1 MKLLFNL
8 EYRTS
13 FGEQLALNIIEEGQQ
28 VESHAMSTLDGYHWT
43 VEVSMKQ
50 KETSG
55 QYMDYYYSVMRGD
68 KEVRHEWLVEPH
80 RLEFA
85 AKKGVRYTIYDHWI
99 DTPEDSFMYSS
110 AFTDCVM
117 SRERQLS
124 AGTEYQARRLFRWQN
139 TRVMSG
145 WSASMPTCCPMW

>member
-80 RLEFA
+80 RLE
-85 AKKGVRYTIYDHWI
+85 
-99 DTPEDSFMYSS
+99 
-110 AFTDCVM
+110 
-117 SRERQLS
+117 
-124 AGTEYQARRLFRWQN
+124 
-139 TRVMSG
+139 
-145 WSASMPTCCPMW
+145 